1 MRFGKWFVG
10 LVLVAGLGACAPEL
24 EAPDELGSAE
34 ESIQQGGCSR
44 GEDHAA
50 DLVGA
55 HGGTVSGQDC
65 MGCHSGRSAGA
76 LKADPGTGLSCMSC
90 HGEAP

>member
-24 EAPDELGSAE
+24 EAPDELGSVE

-50 DLVGA
+50 EHVA
-55 HGGTVSGQDC
+55 GQDC
-65 MGCHSGRSAGA
+65 MGCHSARSASA
-76 LKADPGTGLSCMSC
+76 LKAEPGESCGSC
-90 HGEAP
+90 HMEQP